1 MDTNKK
7 NKFQNLKFQ
16 IENNFVDRK
25 QKTNIDYNNLHFR
38 FAINS
43 LSRKFISEKQLNR
56 KLKDKFGDL
65 DFSDTIEKLKSM
77 KFLDDQKLTEIECR
91 NLSSRKF
98 FSNRRI
104 KTHLSQKGLPD
115 YLVENCLE
123 NFSNEFERA
132 MNLLRK
138 KYKNKD
144 TKQIDKASRFL
155 FSYGYSNDI
164 IRKSIREYF
173 YEHQE

>member
-1 MDTNKK
+1 MDTNKR

-16 IENNFVDRK
+16 IENFSNCKKSDINV
-25 QKTNIDYNNLHFR
+25 NSNNLHFR
-38 FAINS
+38 FAVNS
-43 LSRKFISEKQLNR
+43 LSKKFISEKQLIK

-65 DFSDTIEKLKSM
+65 DFNDTIEKLKSL

-123 NFSNEFERA
+123 NFGDEFERA
-132 MNLLRK
+132 INLLRK
-138 KYKNKD
+138 KYKTKD
-144 TKQIDKASRFL
+144 KMQIDKASRFL
-155 FSYGYSNDI
+155 FSYGYSTDI
-164 IRKSIREYF
+164 IRKSIKEYF
-173 YEHQE
+173 YEN